1 MDSTVAGIGLRRTR
15 EQRPEA
21 PGCRASGHAH
31 ASLGSGTESSA
42 R

>member
-1 MDSTVAGIGLRRTR
+1 MDSTIAGIGVRPTR

-21 PGCRASGHAH
+21 PGCRAPGHAQ
-31 ASLGSGTESSA
+31 ASLGSRTESSA